1 MGHYL
6 VVIAHGKFCLT
17 VVLCEQ
23 YVKQL
28 TSACFTDFI
37 REYFHEG
44 FVKSTDPFRK
54 LFLQNGYRRQNTM
67 AAKKAL
73 VT

>member
-6 VVIAHGKFCLT
+6 VIIAHGKLCLT

-23 YVKQL
+23 YAKQL
-28 TSACFTDFI
+28 TSACFADLI
-37 REYFHEG
+37 PEQFHEG
-44 FVKSTDPFRK
+44 FVNSTNPFRK
-54 LFLQNGYRRQNTM
+54 LFLQNGYRRQNTNP
-67 AAKKAL
+67 AKKAL

>member
-6 VVIAHGKFCLT
+6 VIIAHGKSCLT
-17 VVLCEQ
+17 VALCEQ

-28 TSACFTDFI
+28 TSACFADLI
-37 REYFHEG
+37 PEQFHEG
-44 FVKSTDPFRK
+44 FVNSTNPFRK
-54 LFLQNGYRRQNTM
+54 LFLQNGYRRQNTI

>member
-6 VVIAHGKFCLT
+6 VIIAHGKLCLT

-23 YVKQL
+23 YVNQL
-28 TSACFTDFI
+28 TSACFADLI
-37 REYFHEG
+37 PEQFHEG
-44 FVKSTDPFRK
+44 FVNSTNPFRK
-54 LFLQNGYRRQNTM
+54 LFLQNGYRRQNTI

>member
-6 VVIAHGKFCLT
+6 VITAHGKLCLT

-28 TSACFTDFI
+28 TSACFADLI
-37 REYFHEG
+37 SEHFHEG
-44 FVKSTDPFRK
+44 FVNSTNPFRK
-54 LFLQNGYRRQNTM
+54 LFLQNGYRRQNYESC
-67 AAKKAL
+67 
-73 VT
+73 